1 MASAAVAAAQARR
14 GQRTDVEVQWFIRQ
28 VQQRVTLHMR
38 SRVTIAAEYLKS
50 KVVRNISR
58 PVYKLT
64 GPRGGRVVT
73 NRSKPGEFPKAETS
87 QLMRTIFADV
97 KGRGDTVDAYVGTPL
112 DYGLILETS
121 PRLDRSFL
129 RRTFNEEQSNIKR
142 ILTVPVPGGK

>member
-58 PVYKLT
+58 PVTKLT

-97 KGRGDTVDAYVGTPL
+97 KGHGDTVDAYVGTPL